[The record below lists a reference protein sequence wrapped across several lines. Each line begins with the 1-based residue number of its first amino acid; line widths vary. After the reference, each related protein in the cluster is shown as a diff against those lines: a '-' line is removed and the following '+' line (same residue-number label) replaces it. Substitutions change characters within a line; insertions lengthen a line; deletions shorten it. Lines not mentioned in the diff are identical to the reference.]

1 MEVKLQKIEIQNF
14 LSVTTLIEFE
24 FQNGIDIVSASNG
37 SGKSSI
43 FLDSICF
50 ALYGSPYRNITL
62 KQLIN
67 RSNKNNLLVRLQF
80 QVRNDSYVVVR
91 GLAPQ
96 LFDLIKNGEVISN
109 LPSVKENQKF
119 LEESVLKTN
128 LKLFKSIVLLNSEFF
143 KGWLSMSSKDRTEIM
158 EHITNFGFF
167 KRVKEIA
174 SLRLKDVREGLGRTQ
189 FLIDTLTKQ
198 IEDYIQKQQEI
209 DGDIE
214 NQIQLELLK
223 LEKFSNQLMEIQSKF
238 DEFQKLTNEQST
250 LEDNLRKM
258 KQMIEINVNHTKGL
272 TKIVCPNCQNEFYSK
287 NVDEIKQTIKQM
299 VDEYQRSLSNLK
311 TLSQNIADFGDIN
324 ETYYSVLNERNQSK
338 TRVSIL
344 ERQKL
349 NMVSFDESIK
359 EVEKQIEKSK
369 HHNVTYSKK
378 FDILTQLMKILKGD
392 NVQTYLRQQLQ
403 TFNSICNSIY
413 SMFYSSNNI
422 LISIDSS
429 FNVTIIQG
437 NAEIN
442 ANSLSSGE
450 KARVS
455 FSILFAF
462 IKFLEMKNSICWNVL
477 VMDEVLD
484 GFLDYSGREA
494 LFQIL
499 SSITNKNL
507 IIITHNSDVDNI
519 SVEFNRKINIVNKG
533 GSKFL

>member
-1 MEVKLQKIEIQNF
+1 
-14 LSVTTLIEFE
+14 
-24 FQNGIDIVSASNG
+24 
-37 SGKSSI
+37 
-43 FLDSICF
+43 
-50 ALYGSPYRNITL
+50 
-62 KQLIN
+62 
-67 RSNKNNLLVRLQF
+67 
-80 QVRNDSYVVVR
+80 
-91 GLAPQ
+91 
-96 LFDLIKNGEVISN
+96 
-109 LPSVKENQKF
+109 
-119 LEESVLKTN
+119 
-128 LKLFKSIVLLNSEFF
+128 
-143 KGWLSMSSKDRTEIM
+143 
-158 EHITNFGFF
+158 
-167 KRVKEIA
+167 
-174 SLRLKDVREGLGRTQ
+174 
-189 FLIDTLTKQ
+189 
-198 IEDYIQKQQEI
+198 
-209 DGDIE
+209 
-214 NQIQLELLK
+214 
-223 LEKFSNQLMEIQSKF
+223 
-238 DEFQKLTNEQST
+238 
-250 LEDNLRKM
+250 
-258 KQMIEINVNHTKGL
+258 
-272 TKIVCPNCQNEFYSK
+272 
-287 NVDEIKQTIKQM
+287 
-299 VDEYQRSLSNLK
+299 
-311 TLSQNIADFGDIN
+311 
-324 ETYYSVLNERNQSK
+324 
-338 TRVSIL
+338 
-344 ERQKL
+344 
-349 NMVSFDESIK
+349 MVSFDESIK